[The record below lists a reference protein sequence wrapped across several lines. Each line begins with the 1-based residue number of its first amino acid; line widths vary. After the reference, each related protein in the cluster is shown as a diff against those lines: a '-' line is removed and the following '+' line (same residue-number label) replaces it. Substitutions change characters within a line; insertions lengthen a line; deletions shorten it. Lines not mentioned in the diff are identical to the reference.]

1 MCHAAWPVHMHP
13 DMELISGASIK
24 DVPTEWER
32 VESNVDKSGQ
42 GAAKVVW
49 LHERNHSCITFHQH
63 WPLGFDDGW

>member
-1 MCHAAWPVHMHP
+1 
-13 DMELISGASIK
+13 
-24 DVPTEWER
+24 
-32 VESNVDKSGQ
+32 VDKSGQ